1 MMPRP
6 SFLARAVATG
16 VGLLAAGAGLA
27 TMAHLIQSLATA
39 SSHLRE
45 EALKPAAA
53 TGEALATHQLEE
65 KEEEATMAAVSA
77 AKADEVL
84 AVPIVAAAPAT
95 ATQCTQPRVQL
106 PNRSAPATA
115 SGRGVST
122 TVAPSDLPEV
132 AITEEL
138 KPSAPPSSQAVRSAL
153 SMEVALVLQMG
164 GPGEVAAGIP
174 KAKRSGE
181 GEMQR
186 RLSAI

>member
-1 MMPRP
+1 MIARP

-27 TMAHLIQSLATA
+27 IMVHLIQSLAAA

-95 ATQCTQPRVQL
+95 ATTKPRAQL
-106 PNRSAPATA
+106 PNHSVPATA
-115 SGRGVST
+115 SGRGVPT

-132 AITEEL
+132 ANIQEL
-138 KPSAPPSSQAVRSAL
+138 CAPSAPPSSQAVRSAL

-164 GPGEVAAGIP
+164 GPGAVAAGIP
-174 KAKRSGE
+174 KRSGE
-181 GEMQR
+181 GEMQPR
-186 RLSAI
+186 PSAI

>member
-65 KEEEATMAAVSA
+65 ATMAAVSA

-84 AVPIVAAAPAT
+84 VAPIVAAAPAT

-115 SGRGVST
+115 SGRGVPT
-122 TVAPSDLPEV
+122 TAVPSDLPEV

-153 SMEVALVLQMG
+153 SMEVALALQMG

-174 KAKRSGE
+174 KAKRNGE

>member
-27 TMAHLIQSLATA
+27 IMAHLIQSL
-39 SSHLRE
+39 LE

-53 TGEALATHQLEE
+53 SGEALATHQL
-65 KEEEATMAAVSA
+65 EEATMAAVSA

-95 ATQCTQPRVQL
+95 ATTKLRAQL
-106 PNRSAPATA
+106 PNHSAPATA
-115 SGRGVST
+115 SGRGVPT
-122 TVAPSDLPEV
+122 TVAPSVLPEV
-132 AITEEL
+132 AIIQEL
-138 KPSAPPSSQAVRSAL
+138 YAPSAPPSSQAVRSAL

-164 GPGEVAAGIP
+164 GPGAVAAGIP
-174 KAKRSGE
+174 KRSGE
-181 GEMQR
+181 GEMQPR
-186 RLSAI
+186 PSAI